1 MNHHY
6 SEAHFFGP
14 TKSVGKYQTVFQ
26 TFPINPASGENTT
39 LGFSL
44 LGNDGNNVLNVAISA
59 EIKEG
64 ANTIYT
70 FSEKRYEF
78 SDVSLDYTFPR
89 EGIYKIIYHANVAG
103 DDTPVI
109 VDFDIFVGNSST
121 DANWLIISI
130 GIVLAITGI
139 IFWLKRRKLK
149 DQTIREDIT

>member
-1 MNHHY
+1 MPGQ
-6 SEAHFFGP
+6 S
-14 TKSVGKYQTVFQ
+14 
-26 TFPINPASGENTT
+26 TT

-44 LGNDGNNVLNVAISA
+44 LGNDGNNVFNVAISG

-70 FSEKRYEF
+70 FPEKRYEF

-103 DDTPVI
+103 DDTPV
-109 VDFDIFVGNSST
+109 VADFDVFVGNSST

-130 GIVLAITGI
+130 GIASITGI
-139 IFWLKRRKLK
+139 IFWLKRKKTK
-149 DQTIREDIT
+149 DQKIKEGIT